1 MNSLIS
7 KLLGTAVGV
16 KIGNDTIIGLLVGV
30 AWDENLQ
37 ISELSL
43 SPSEN
48 NVNTYLIDT
57 YIMPYFDEY
66 LNVVVYILHYNIN
79 TDLFRKVIIL

>member
-1 MNSLIS
+1 MNTLIS

-16 KIGNDTIIGLLVGV
+16 KIGNDTIIGLLVDA

-48 NVNTYLIDT
+48 LVYSLRVSSSLINQSECPLTKTTLDR
-57 YIMPYFDEY
+57 D
-66 LNVVVYILHYNIN
+66 VS
-79 TDLFRKVIIL
+79 FRCKMQLLTI

>member
-1 MNSLIS
+1 MDRSIIIALVIFVFLWIVILKYCIETNDW
-7 KLLGTAVGV
+7 
-16 KIGNDTIIGLLVGV
+16 IGNDTIIGLLVGV

-66 LNVVVYILHYNIN
+66 LNVVVYTAL
-79 TDLFRKVIIL
+79 

>member
-1 MNSLIS
+1 MNS
-7 KLLGTAVGV
+7 KA
-16 KIGNDTIIGLLVGV
+16 
-30 AWDENLQ
+30 EFFR
-37 ISELSL
+37 SELSL

-66 LNVVVYILHYNIN
+66 LNVVVYTAL
-79 TDLFRKVIIL
+79 

>member
-1 MNSLIS
+1 MNTLIS

-16 KIGNDTIIGLLVGV
+16 KIGNDTIIGLLVGA

-48 NVNTYLIDT
+48 QENIIYYLE
-57 YIMPYFDEY
+57 M
-66 LNVVVYILHYNIN
+66 L
-79 TDLFRKVIIL
+79 RKQKQMKLQKNQNLTM

>member
-1 MNSLIS
+1 MRHTAIS
-7 KLLGTAVGV
+7 KLLGTTVGV
-16 KIGNDTIIGLLVGV
+16 KIKNTTVVGLLVDI
-30 AWDENLQ
+30 AWDKDFQ

-57 YIMPYFDEY
+57 YVMPYFDEY
-66 LNVVVYILHYNIN
+66 LNVVVYTAL
-79 TDLFRKVIIL
+79 

>member
-1 MNSLIS
+1 MNTLIS
-7 KLLGTAVGV
+7 KLLGTTVGV
-16 KIGNDTIIGLLVGV
+16 KIGNNTIIGLLVGV

-48 NVNTYLIDT
+48 IVHY
-57 YIMPYFDEY
+57 P
-66 LNVVVYILHYNIN
+66 ILFYK
-79 TDLFRKVIIL
+79 RKQMQVTLLKKLLKNQNLTM

>member
-1 MNSLIS
+1 MNTLIS

-16 KIGNDTIIGLLVGV
+16 KIGNNTIIGLLVGV
-30 AWDENLQ
+30 AWDKDLQ

-57 YIMPYFDEY
+57 YIMPYFDEH
-66 LNVVVYILHYNIN
+66 LNIVVYTAL
-79 TDLFRKVIIL
+79 

>member
-1 MNSLIS
+1 MNTLIS

-16 KIGNDTIIGLLVGV
+16 KIGNNTIIGLLVGV

-48 NVNTYLIDT
+48 NINTYLKQG
-57 YIMPYFDEY
+57 F
-66 LNVVVYILHYNIN
+66 IN
-79 TDLFRKVIIL
+79 ELMQ

>member
-1 MNSLIS
+1 MNTLIS

-16 KIGNDTIIGLLVGV
+16 KIGNNTIVGLLVGV

-57 YIMPYFDEY
+57 YTMPYFDEY
-66 LNVVVYILHYNIN
+66 LNVIVYTAL
-79 TDLFRKVIIL
+79 

>member
-1 MNSLIS
+1 MRHTAIS
-7 KLLGTAVGV
+7 KLLGTTVGV
-16 KIGNDTIIGLLVGV
+16 KIKNTTVVGLLVGI
-30 AWDENLQ
+30 AWDKDFQ

-57 YIMPYFDEY
+57 YVMPYFDEY
-66 LNVVVYILHYNIN
+66 LNVVVYTAL
-79 TDLFRKVIIL
+79 

>member
-1 MNSLIS
+1 MNTLIS
-7 KLLGTAVGV
+7 KLLGTTVGV
-16 KIGNDTIIGLLVGV
+16 KIGNNTIIGLLVGV

-48 NVNTYLIDT
+48 IVRICGIAGYEQVKSL
-57 YIMPYFDEY
+57 
-66 LNVVVYILHYNIN
+66 
-79 TDLFRKVIIL
+79 

>member
-1 MNSLIS
+1 MNTLIS
-7 KLLGTAVGV
+7 KLLGTTVGV
-16 KIGNDTIIGLLVGV
+16 KIGNNTIIGLLVGI

-57 YIMPYFDEY
+57 YTMPYFDEY
-66 LNVVVYILHYNIN
+66 LNVVVYTAL
-79 TDLFRKVIIL
+79 

>member
-1 MNSLIS
+1 MSVDIVAKAAFHL
-7 KLLGTAVGV
+7 
-16 KIGNDTIIGLLVGV
+16 GNDTIIGLLVGV

-66 LNVVVYILHYNIN
+66 LNVVVYTALQY
-79 TDLFRKVIIL
+79 

>member
-1 MNSLIS
+1 MYTLNFRGLCYTLYNPKYSHSTNLD
-7 KLLGTAVGV
+7 
-16 KIGNDTIIGLLVGV
+16 IGNDTIIGLLVGV

-66 LNVVVYILHYNIN
+66 LNVVVYTAL
-79 TDLFRKVIIL
+79 

>member
-1 MNSLIS
+1 M
-7 KLLGTAVGV
+7 
-16 KIGNDTIIGLLVGV
+16 GLLVGA

-66 LNVVVYILHYNIN
+66 LNVIVYTAL
-79 TDLFRKVIIL
+79 

>member
-1 MNSLIS
+1 MNSI
-7 KLLGTAVGV
+7 V
-16 KIGNDTIIGLLVGV
+16 GLLVGV

-57 YIMPYFDEY
+57 YIMPYFDEH
-66 LNVVVYILHYNIN
+66 LNIVVYTAL
-79 TDLFRKVIIL
+79 

>member
-30 AWDENLQ
+30 TWDENLQ

-48 NVNTYLIDT
+48 NINTYLIDT
-57 YIMPYFDEY
+57 YIMSYFDEY
-66 LNVVVYILHYNIN
+66 LNVVVYTAL
-79 TDLFRKVIIL
+79 

>member
-1 MNSLIS
+1 MNTLIS

-16 KIGNDTIIGLLVGV
+16 KIGNNTIIGL
-30 AWDENLQ
+30 
-37 ISELSL
+37 SELSL

-66 LNVVVYILHYNIN
+66 LNVVVYTAL
-79 TDLFRKVIIL
+79 

>member
-1 MNSLIS
+1 MNTLIS

-48 NVNTYLIDT
+48 NINTYLIDT

-66 LNVVVYILHYNIN
+66 LNVVVYTAL
-79 TDLFRKVIIL
+79 